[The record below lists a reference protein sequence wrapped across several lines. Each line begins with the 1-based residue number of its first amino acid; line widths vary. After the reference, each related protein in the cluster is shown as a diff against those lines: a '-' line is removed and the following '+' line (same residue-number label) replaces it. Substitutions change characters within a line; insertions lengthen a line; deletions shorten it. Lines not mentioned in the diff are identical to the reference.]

1 MTAPSVHIT
10 YPPAS
15 LLEFPPASLPT
26 ALFPPKSDHTLA
38 RPFDIDP
45 ELYNNLLSVNYPL
58 TIALIYA
65 TTVTILNR
73 FNKQRENKPWAMSRS
88 RAFYAFVIVHNVFL
102 AIYSFWTFAGM
113 IHAIR
118 HAWPGWQGEYGLTG
132 VVDSLCK
139 IHGPRGLGS
148 AATYNSTT
156 STWGITNEA
165 IKLVGGN
172 PDSTDLGR
180 IWNEGLAFYG
190 WLFYVSKFYEV
201 VDTLIVL
208 AKGKNSSFLQTYHH
222 AGAMLCMWAGIR
234 YMSPPIWMFVLINS
248 GIHGLMYTYYAL
260 SALAIPVPPVVKRT
274 ITSLQIAQFVF
285 GATYAVAHLFIAYS
299 VPVSTP
305 YLFTHNISQAL
316 PAVTSSV
323 SSAFTSATASAGV
336 GSWLKKI
343 ALRAAAQEGL
353 AENVKNKQGEMFG
366 LDALKAEEVEKARD
380 EIRHRLEYPT
390 VRCIDTSGQAFA
402 ILLNVL
408 YLAPL
413 TWLFVEFFFRAYVHR
428 TSSSTTHP
436 THTAA
441 VEKASRDAVRGV
453 EREIH
458 EAMASEQGNDST
470 EIPESIKAKF
480 EEMKREAERY
490 GVKLRGTFEKAEVK
504 GKEGVEKAKP
514 KAKEAFEKAKV
525 KGEEGYEDLKPKA
538 KEAVEQAKVKGKDG
552 YENVKPKA
560 KEAAEQV
567 RVKGKEGYENVKPK
581 VENASEN
588 AKAKG
593 EEAYDNAKPKAEEAW
608 EQTKAQGKE
617 GYDKAKPKAEDAWE
631 QAKAQGREGYD
642 NAKPKAEEAAEK
654 TKAMGREGAEKAKAK
669 GTEATEKAKDEAEK
683 AKEKGDKAATNAQ
696 DSQATRPRN
705 SEPSKEEKPDE
716 TPAAAERSS
725 SANEDAKDDEKDEG
739 MDESAYEVK
748 FDDLESPEEK
758 KAEAE
763 FQPRPNGS

>member
-1 MTAPSVHIT
+1 MRQFSQACRNTATRQDQLCRVISFHQCMSTIEAGQSANTTLIASKMLLVPSATMTAPSVHIT

-248 GIHGLMYTYYAL
+248 GIHGLMVRYVSPAVRRQVRTDNDQVHILRPLCAGNPSSPSSEKNYHL
-260 SALAIPVPPVVKRT
+260 SPNSTIRLWRHLRGCSSFYCLFCPSQHAIPLHTQHFSGLTCSHFLRLVCLHVCN
-274 ITSLQIAQFVF
+274 SL
-285 GATYAVAHLFIAYS
+285 GGRRKL
-299 VPVSTP
+299 
-305 YLFTHNISQAL
+305 
-316 PAVTSSV
+316 
-323 SSAFTSATASAGV
+323 
-336 GSWLKKI
+336 
-343 ALRAAAQEGL
+343 
-353 AENVKNKQGEMFG
+353 
-366 LDALKAEEVEKARD
+366 VEKD
-380 EIRHRLEYPT
+380 CP
-390 VRCIDTSGQAFA
+390 Q
-402 ILLNVL
+402 
-408 YLAPL
+408 
-413 TWLFVEFFFRAYVHR
+413 
-428 TSSSTTHP
+428 SSCT
-436 THTAA
+436 
-441 VEKASRDAVRGV
+441 RGLG
-453 EREIH
+453 R
-458 EAMASEQGNDST
+458 
-470 EIPESIKAKF
+470 
-480 EEMKREAERY
+480 KRE
-490 GVKLRGTFEKAEVK
+490 K
-504 GKEGVEKAKP
+504 
-514 KAKEAFEKAKV
+514 
-525 KGEEGYEDLKPKA
+525 
-538 KEAVEQAKVKGKDG
+538 QARRDV
-552 YENVKPKA
+552 
-560 KEAAEQV
+560 
-567 RVKGKEGYENVKPK
+567 
-581 VENASEN
+581 
-588 AKAKG
+588 
-593 EEAYDNAKPKAEEAW
+593 W
-608 EQTKAQGKE
+608 T
-617 GYDKAKPKAEDAWE
+617 
-631 QAKAQGREGYD
+631 
-642 NAKPKAEEAAEK
+642 
-654 TKAMGREGAEKAKAK
+654 
-669 GTEATEKAKDEAEK
+669 
-683 AKEKGDKAATNAQ
+683 
-696 DSQATRPRN
+696 
-705 SEPSKEEKPDE
+705 
-716 TPAAAERSS
+716 
-725 SANEDAKDDEKDEG
+725 
-739 MDESAYEVK
+739 
-748 FDDLESPEEK
+748 
-758 KAEAE
+758 
-763 FQPRPNGS
+763 